1 MRIIYLSSVHCYAN
15 ADKLQVYVPTVMRS
29 GRYRFFFFSNEGLER
44 RHIHVESDD
53 NYAKFW
59 LEPLDLVKSVGY
71 KNIELSEIRRL
82 IQENI
87 LFLKASWDA
96 HFGS

>member
-1 MRIIYLSSVHCYAN
+1 VRNICLPSVGLYTSVNKA
-15 ADKLQVYVPTVMRS
+15 QVYVPTVLRS
-29 GRYRFFFFSNEGLER
+29 GKYRFFFSNEGTER

-53 NYAKFW
+53 NHAKFW
-59 LEPLDLVKSVGY
+59 LEPIDLAKSVGY

-82 IQENI
+82 IQEKI
-87 LFLKASWDA
+87 LLLKASWDA